1 MLNFQKF
8 YFWYN
13 NNLPLTVT
21 DDMSVLETLYKL
33 TNEFNRVLQEVE
45 TQFNSLEATVH
56 ETFQQWENRFETFTT
71 DLWNKFEEYKTKIDT
86 EIDRFE
92 TEMTNSFNELEER
105 EAAFEERINNQYI
118 DLTNQWTQVKADW
131 ESYKAS
137 MNEWKEN
144 VNTEWAN
151 YRNALNQ
158 WQNQLGTDWLN
169 FQKSLNDWKNS
180 VDTDIQ
186 NSITNM
192 NELYSEVNSGWE
204 NIKNE
209 FSSMKAEWNAFQNT
223 VNTTIEGF
231 QNELNDAL
239 GRITA
244 NEADIKILENSVSGV
259 NNSLNSVSERVTLTE
274 SEIAILKNSVSG
286 VNNSLNS
293 VSERVTL
300 TESEIAILENSV
312 SGVNNSLNSVSERVT
327 LTESEIA
334 ILKNSVSGD
343 NKALSTLIDI
353 VGDRPD
359 HITGTVWQEIDL
371 TKGRLD
377 EYDEYLSET
386 NNTINNVFTNLK
398 LYKTSDIPEL
408 NELHDIIES
417 KQISGFYLYV
427 TGSYPTE
434 LPGEPNNYTQA
445 LYKGYFDDG
454 GRVLETLEYFNEV
467 NHTSALLVKV
477 NNESWSNINLGGNA
491 FDNRTVVNHLKFN
504 IEPSPTETTAFF
516 NFAVNKIN
524 GVLCYSN
531 PNNMIYIYDWPE
543 NADLPNYIYFSQT
556 YNNSNN
562 KYLQLLYCFYS
573 NDTPIK
579 VFGREIKSMQSNAS
593 WTEYSLTNAEKT
605 TINVRVLSN
614 KNQIYTE
621 NGINSIYIFEN
632 LNAKDNSLL
641 VLSGNIK
648 CSNDNASSEYT
659 IPVSIYALDTQLFS
673 DELIIP
679 NNISNS
685 ITNFN
690 ITIPSNLLPK
700 AGLRVQLNVL
710 KQTAVEI
717 KMLRANI
724 INPIYAS

>member
-118 DLTNQWTQVKADW
+118 DLTNQWAQVKADW
-131 ESYKAS
+131 KSYQDS
-137 MNEWKEN
+137 MNEWKES

-151 YRNALNQ
+151 YRDALNQ

-169 FQKSLNDWKNS
+169 FQKTLNDWKNS

-259 NNSLNSVSERVTLTE
+259 NNSLNSVSERVTV
-274 SEIAILKNSVSG
+274 A
-286 VNNSLNS
+286 
-293 VSERVTL
+293 
-300 TESEIAILENSV
+300 
-312 SGVNNSLNSVSERVT
+312 
-327 LTESEIA
+327 ESEIA

-371 TKGRLD
+371 TKGRQD

-417 KQISGFYLYV
+417 KQISGFYLYI
-427 TGSYPTE
+427 TGSYPAE
-434 LPGEPNNYTQA
+434 LPGEPTNYTQA
-445 LYKGYFDDG
+445 LYKGYLDDS
-454 GRVLETLEYFNEV
+454 RRILETLEYFNEV

-477 NNESWSNINLGGNA
+477 NNDESWSSINLGGNV
-491 FDNRTVVNHLKFN
+491 FDKKTVVNHFKFA
-504 IEPSPTETTAFF
+504 IEPTAVETVSFF
-516 NFAVNKIN
+516 DFAKNKLS
-524 GVLCYSN
+524 GVMYYHNANL
-531 PNNMIYIYDWPE
+531 IYIYDWPD
-543 NADLPNYIYFSQT
+543 NSGSPDYIYFSQT
-556 YNNSNN
+556 YNNYNN
-562 KYLQLLYCFYS
+562 KYLQLLYCFYPGAT
-573 NDTPIK
+573 NKIK
-579 VFGREIKSMQSNAS
+579 VFGREIV
-593 WTEYSLTNAEKT
+593 EYSNTTEWTLYDLTNTEKT

-614 KNQIYTE
+614 KTQTYSE

-648 CSNDNASSEYT
+648 CYNDYASSEYS

-679 NNISNS
+679 NNITNS

-690 ITIPSNLLPK
+690 ITIPSNLLPQI
-700 AGLRVQLNVL
+700 GLRVQLNVL
-710 KQTAVEI
+710 KQTTVEI